1 MSVAATA
8 KPVPKG
14 SRIIHEIPGRLRLA
28 CPALRDPALDAAFL
42 EAFLSAI
49 PGVERVRLNLRG
61 ASVVVWHDGRP
72 SVREGVVSCLESLP
86 DEVYHDL
93 PLRESRAD
101 GMDILGRGLVTLAAP
116 FLPRPVAAVPT
127 LAMTLPVLADGVA
140 SLLRGELGV
149 DVLDG
154 ASVGFSLMRR
164 DYFTANAI
172 ATLLGVGK
180 YLENRSELRT
190 TDLLKNLLRPRMDAV
205 RVLREGAEVRV
216 HPDEVGIGES
226 VVCGSG
232 DLIPVDGVVREGE
245 ASVNQSSLT
254 GESLPVHA
262 HPGSRV
268 LSGSVV
274 MEGRLVIQ
282 AEVVGSGTGMA
293 RLRRFLEHGLRSRS
307 ASQGKTDRLADRLV
321 PVTLALGVGR
331 YLLTHDARKAASVLT
346 VDYSC
351 AIKLATPVAVRM
363 GMYASARNGVLIKG
377 AEAMDAL
384 ARVDVVLFDKTGT
397 LTAGKLRLTDIEPL
411 NGLSGTELLALAA
424 GAEAHYEHPVA
435 RAVVEE
441 ARRRDLPLPSASQV
455 DFIVA
460 HGVSA
465 IVEGERI
472 LAGSRHFLHDDEGVD
487 CSGFDERAA
496 GLRGEGKSL
505 LYVARRGHLA
515 GVIALRDEPRPESA
529 AILDALKAAG
539 IRETWMLTGDH
550 RDTARAVA
558 GKLGRLDQTRWE
570 LKPGDKAEIVRE
582 LQAQGRVVAFVGDG
596 VNDAPALVLADVGI
610 CMSAGADLA
619 RESAG
624 VILLH
629 EDLRGL
635 PVAFAAARNTR
646 RVIRNCLA
654 AAVGLNS
661 MILVQAGMRWAS
673 PVLSALLH
681 NTTTLGILAYA
692 GMSGIRAGRVLGTG
706 EKSGREGEATS

>member
-1 MSVAATA
+1 VTVAAA
-8 KPVPKG
+8 PKRVQKG
-14 SRIIHEIPGRLRLA
+14 SRIVHEIPGRLRLI

-49 PGVERVRLNLRG
+49 AGVERVRINLRG
-61 ASVVVWHDGRP
+61 AAVVVWHDGRP
-72 SVREGVVSCLESLP
+72 SVRSDVVSFLESLP

-101 GMDILGRGLVTLAAP
+101 GMDILARGLATLAVP

-127 LAMTLPVLADGVA
+127 LALTLPVLTEAVT
-140 SLLRGELGV
+140 SLLRGDLGV

-154 ASVGFSLMRR
+154 ASVGFSLIRR
-164 DYFTANAI
+164 DYFTAMAV

-180 YLENRSELRT
+180 YLESRSETRT
-190 TDLLKNLLRPRMDAV
+190 ADLLKNLLRPRMDTV
-205 RVLREGAEVRV
+205 RVLRDGSEVRV
-216 HPDEVGIGES
+216 HPDAVRIGES
-226 VVCGSG
+226 VIAGPG
-232 DLIPVDGVVREGE
+232 DLIPVDGVVVEGE

-262 HPGSRV
+262 RPGSRV

-274 MEGRLVIQ
+274 MEGRLSIR

-293 RLRRFLEHGLRSRS
+293 RLRRFMENGLRSRS
-307 ASQGKTDRLADRLV
+307 AFQRTADRLADRLV
-321 PVTLALGVGR
+321 PITLALGVCR
-331 YLLTHDARKAASVLT
+331 YLMTRDARKAASVLT

-351 AIKLATPVAVRM
+351 AIKLATPVAVRL
-363 GMYASARNGVLIKG
+363 GMYTSARDGVLIKG

-384 ARVDVVLFDKTGT
+384 ARVDTVLFDKTGT
-397 LTAGKLRLTDIEPL
+397 LTAGRLRLTDIEAL
-411 NGLSGTELLALAA
+411 DGCAEAELLTIAA
-424 GAEAHYEHPVA
+424 GAEAHYDHPVA

-441 ARRRDLPLPSASQV
+441 ARRRDLPLPMASQV

-465 IVEGERI
+465 IVDGRRI

-487 CSGFDERAA
+487 CSGCDERS
-496 GLRGEGKSL
+496 GRLHGQGKSL
-505 LYVARRGHLA
+505 LYVAREGRLA

-529 AILDALKAAG
+529 AVLDALRQAG
-539 IRETWMLTGDH
+539 VRENWMLTGDH

-558 GKLGRLDQTRWE
+558 EKLGRLDQVRWE
-570 LKPGDKAEIVRE
+570 LKPGEKAEIVRE
-582 LQAQGRVVAFVGDG
+582 LQSQGDVVAFVGDG

-610 CMSAGADLA
+610 CMSAGSDLA

-624 VILLH
+624 VILLR
-629 EDLRGL
+629 EDLSNL

-646 RVIRNCLA
+646 RVIRNCLF

-661 MILVQAGMRWAS
+661 LILIQAGMRRSS

-692 GMSGIRAGRVLGTG
+692 GMSGISAGRGAVV
-706 EKSGREGEATS
+706 EERGREGGTAP